1 MKMTAPYPNKN
12 NNYITIPFGPWVP
25 PYFRPPP
32 AISPWRNGRSAA
44 RGEGPRHA
52 AGHAAVGIQGDT
64 IQGTTTLKGEG
75 QDLNRRRR
83 TSPEADPP
91 RRNSPKWDGRPW
103 GWHVVRIVTI
113 KPATKWIVTLPSTTG
128 LISHNLSSFL
138 VDSFKRGPS
147 TMWFKVAFLYRLY
160 LLIGGRSTLEKV
172 TAWIT
177 RYSFEKTCPPKFTRS
192 PLKSYLIGK
201 DPLPTISFQL
211 C

>member
-52 AGHAAVGIQGDT
+52 ARHAAVGIQGDT

-91 RRNSPKWDGRPW
+91 RRNSPEM
-103 GWHVVRIVTI
+103 GWPALGVARRKNCHHSTCHQMNCNSTI
-113 KPATKWIVTLPSTTG
+113 NYYINHKLST
-128 LISHNLSSFL
+128 FL

-177 RYSFEKTCPPKFTRS
+177 RYSFKKRAPRS
-192 PLKSYLIGK
+192 LTVRLWKV
-201 DPLPTISFQL
+201 TQ
-211 C
+211 